1 MVGIQVKQPFV
12 DSSYPFFVRG
22 GSLDN
27 GNIYN
32 YLALA
37 ENKNLAKV
45 YYTALARERYGM
57 YRPKIEI

>member
-1 MVGIQVKQPFV
+1 MQNNINDK
-12 DSSYPFFVRG
+12 Y
-22 GSLDN
+22 N